1 MIESSTLARAFLSAK
16 LNPPTT
22 TAAQVTRS
30 AICELVRASTS
41 VKLMLVRAP
50 AGFGK
55 TTAMVQCRDLL
66 EQNQVNTAWMTL
78 DSADNDASRFLA
90 CLAAAVASLTGERSA
105 THNFAPDEGKR
116 APGDVALDIM
126 ATLAAHPSPFALF
139 LDDFEA
145 VQEPTVLRLVREILD
160 NLPRRGQL
168 VIGSR
173 GLPDLGLGRLRA
185 RGQLLEIDA
194 AQLRFS
200 FTETTEFFTQ
210 RRHLALPEE
219 DLSQLQ
225 RKTEGW
231 IAALWLASVALERRE
246 ERSAFISR
254 FSGSNE
260 AVADYLA
267 EDVLAHQP
275 PAIRSF
281 LLKTSILRHLN
292 ASLCDA
298 LLPGTDST
306 AMLHQLEES
315 NLFLTPIEG
324 QERSYRYHSLFAGFL
339 RAQLA
344 RELPGE
350 LLALHRAASEWY
362 EARGRPVPAIDH
374 AIEGG
379 NFSHA
384 AELLIQH
391 AESLLQGG
399 RMRLL
404 SRWFA
409 ALPESHTRESELLQ
423 IVHVWA
429 LCFTRGPREAMALLE
444 RSGCSTSADPRIL
457 AHVLALRPMM
467 LAIMDRTEEAYA
479 AGGEALARLPVTDA
493 FTASVLSNE
502 MAYICAVMG
511 DYRQAHRL
519 LDEARQH
526 QGGDSS
532 FFNKMYSESVEGLID
547 LEEGQLRQATA
558 RFRIAVS
565 ATHSASYRHTGGNA
579 WAGVLYASSLYEM
592 NDLDQ
597 AEHLLH
603 VYVPL
608 AKDVGL
614 ADHMIVGYTM
624 MSRIAFHRGDVD
636 QAFHCLTELEYLGH
650 HRQLPRVVCSAK
662 LERAR
667 LLTNQG
673 NFSGA
678 REELNRANI
687 PEVWQKVSRL
697 RLPAHDI
704 EYLALG
710 ELRWQV
716 FSGDSTTTSSAILP
730 ALDAAIN
737 DAMAARR
744 HRRALKLRLLKSI
757 AQKQAGEHRAALAT
771 IKDVL
776 KTSAAEG
783 FMRLLLDESERA
795 GLLVRQVD
803 AALRAE
809 QGASDPIFSVY
820 LQKLLQAFGPS
831 ALVEL
836 ESEAPVLSS
845 PTSMI
850 EPLTT
855 KEIRILGLLAEGYSN
870 SALAEKLFVSDSTV
884 RTHLRNINGK
894 LNAQNRTQAVA
905 LARRL
910 GMIR

>member
-1 MIESSTLARAFLSAK
+1 MIESASLARPFLSTK

-22 TAAQVTRS
+22 TAAQVPRN

-41 VKLMLVRAP
+41 VKLILVRAP

-66 EQNQVNTAWMTL
+66 EQNHVDTAWMTL

-90 CLAAAVASLTGERSA
+90 CLAGAVAGMTAERGSGEAEIAADSGR
-105 THNFAPDEGKR
+105 T
-116 APGDVALDIM
+116 PGEVALDIM
-126 ATLAAHPSPFALF
+126 ARLAAHPTPFALF

-200 FTETTEFFTQ
+200 LSETTEFFTQ
-210 RRHLALPEE
+210 RRQLPLPEE

-267 EDVLAHQP
+267 EDVLGHQP
-275 PAIRSF
+275 PHVRAF

-292 ASLCDA
+292 ASLCNA
-298 LLPGTDST
+298 LLPGVDSGVV
-306 AMLHQLEES
+306 LKQLEEA

-324 QERSYRYHSLFAGFL
+324 QERTYRYHSLFAGFL
-339 RAQLA
+339 RAQLG
-344 RELPGE
+344 REMPDE
-350 LLALHRAASEWY
+350 VEALQRAASQWY
-362 EARGRPVPAIDH
+362 EAQGRPVPAIDH
-374 AIEGG
+374 AIEGR
-379 NFSHA
+379 NFEHA
-384 AELLIQH
+384 VELLTQH
-391 AESLLQGG
+391 AESLLEGG

-409 ALPESHTRESELLQ
+409 ALPECYTRTSELLQ
-423 IVHVWA
+423 VIHVWA

-444 RSGCSTSADPRIL
+444 RSGCSRSSDPKIL

-467 LAIMDRTEEAYA
+467 LAIMDRSEEAYA
-479 AGGEALARLPVTDA
+479 EGREALRRLPVSDA
-493 FTASVLSNE
+493 FSASVLSNE

-511 DYRQAHRL
+511 DYQEAHRL
-519 LDEARQH
+519 LDAARRR
-526 QGGDSS
+526 QGSDTS
-532 FFNKMYSESVEGLID
+532 FFNKMYSESVEGIID

-565 ATHSASYRHTGGNA
+565 ATHSVSFRHTGGNA

-592 NDLDQ
+592 NDLDH

-614 ADHMIVGYTM
+614 GDHMIIGYTM
-624 MSRIAFHRGDVD
+624 LSRIAFQNGDVD

-650 HRQLPRVVCSAK
+650 HRQLPRVVSSAK

-667 LLTNQG
+667 LLTMQG
-673 NFSGA
+673 NFQAA
-678 REELNRANI
+678 REELDRANR
-687 PEVWQKVSRL
+687 PEVWQEVSRL
-697 RLPAHDI
+697 RLPAHDV
-704 EYLALG
+704 EDHAMG
-710 ELRWQV
+710 EMRWQV
-716 FSGDSTTTSSAILP
+716 FSGNGAKVLSDIE
-730 ALDAAIN
+730 AAISAAR
-737 DAMAARR
+737 DARR
-744 HRRALKLRLLKSI
+744 HRRALKLRVLQGIALK
-757 AQKQAGEHRAALAT
+757 QMGEQRAAVAT
-771 IKDVL
+771 MRDVL
-776 KTSAAEG
+776 KAAASEG
-783 FMRLLLDESERA
+783 FVRMLVDESERA
-795 GLLVRQVD
+795 GVLVRQVEE
-803 AALRAE
+803 AMRAE
-809 QGASDPIFSVY
+809 DGTNDPIFSAY
-820 LQKLLQAFGPS
+820 LQTLLQAFGP
-831 ALVEL
+831 AAMAEQ
-836 ESEAPVLSS
+836 EAPAAS
-845 PTSMI
+845 PPPGLV

-905 LARRL
+905 VARRL
-910 GMIR
+910 GVIR

>member
-1 MIESSTLARAFLSAK
+1 MIESASLARPFLSTK
-16 LNPPTT
+16 LNPPSTT
-22 TAAQVTRS
+22 PAQVLRNG
-30 AICELVRASTS
+30 IRELVRTS
-41 VKLMLVRAP
+41 SAVKLILVRAP

-66 EQNQVNTAWMTL
+66 EQHQVDTAWMTL

-90 CLAAAVASLTGERSA
+90 CLAAAVAGMTAERGGVKSDIIA
-105 THNFAPDEGKR
+105 DSSR
-116 APGDVALDIM
+116 APGDVALEIM
-126 ATLAAHPSPFALF
+126 DQLAAHPAPFALF

-145 VQEPTVLRLVREILD
+145 VQEPTVLRLVREILE

-200 FTETTEFFTQ
+200 LPETTEFLTQ
-210 RRHLALPEE
+210 RRQLALPEE

-260 AVADYLA
+260 AVAGYLA

-275 PAIRSF
+275 PPMREF

-298 LLPGTDST
+298 LLPGTDSAT
-306 AMLHQLEES
+306 VLHQLEQA
-315 NLFLTPIEG
+315 NLFLTPIEA
-324 QERSYRYHSLFAGFL
+324 QERTYRYHSLFAGFL
-339 RAQLA
+339 RAQLG
-344 RELPGE
+344 RELPDE
-350 LLALHRAASEWY
+350 LLRLHRAASQWY
-362 EARGRPVPAIDH
+362 EAQGRPVPAIDH

-379 NFSHA
+379 NYAHA
-384 AELLIQH
+384 AELLNEH
-391 AESLLQGG
+391 AESLLESG

-409 ALPESHTRESELLQ
+409 AMPEEQTRASDLLQ
-423 IVHVWA
+423 VIHVWA

-444 RSGCSTSADPRIL
+444 RSGCSTSADPKIM

-479 AGGEALARLPVTDA
+479 VGREALLRLPVSDA
-493 FTASVLSNE
+493 FTGSVLSNE

-511 DYRQAHRL
+511 DYQQSHKL
-519 LDEARQH
+519 LDAARH
-526 QGGDSS
+526 RQGSDTS

-565 ATHSASYRHTGGNA
+565 ATHSVSYRHTGGNA

-624 MSRIAFHRGDVD
+624 LSRLAFHRGDVD

-650 HRQLPRVVCSAK
+650 HRQLPRVVSSAK

-667 LLTNQG
+667 MLTIQA
-673 NFSGA
+673 NFQAA
-678 REELNRANI
+678 REELDRSNMQ
-687 PEVWQKVSRL
+687 EVWQEVSRL
-697 RLPAHDI
+697 RLPAHDV
-704 EYLALG
+704 EYHALA

-716 FSGDSTTTSSAILP
+716 FSGDASH
-730 ALDAAIN
+730 ALSPLQAAIHA
-737 DAMAARR
+737 AMGQRR
-744 HRRALKLRLLKSI
+744 HRRALKLRVLQSI
-757 AQKQAGEHRAALAT
+757 AQKQVGEERAALANM
-771 IKDVL
+771 KDVL
-776 KTSAAEG
+776 KTAGSEG
-783 FMRLLLDESERA
+783 FVRLLVDESDRA
-795 GLLVRQVD
+795 GALVRRAD
-803 AALRAE
+803 EELRSE
-809 QGASDPIFSVY
+809 NSSSDPIFSVY
-820 LQKLLQAFGPS
+820 LQKLLQAFGPAAMAEPEAS
-831 ALVEL
+831 ATT
-836 ESEAPVLSS
+836 EATGMV
-845 PTSMI
+845 
-850 EPLTT
+850 EPLTN
-855 KEIRILGLLAEGYSN
+855 KEVRILGLLAEGYSN

-905 LARRL
+905 VARRL